1 MGDITER
8 NYAGNSTKLLDIQLR
23 DLSETII
30 ECTLWEKHAEDL
42 HSYVKNNKTG
52 PVILLGSL
60 MRTKRYNGWRVLI
73 VWLRL
78 RFLQWSHPPEI
89 KKDVESFPLSCWK
102 TIDQTASTMEESTC
116 VTFAS
121 IVAFQK
127 ECRWWYVGCK
137 GCCSTAQPY
146 FNPVT
151 EQIEANK
158 YSCDT
163 CEKDEI
169 TTILR
174 YKVQVKV
181 ADHTGKLMDLEGR
194 KFAWIIRVKGTEK
207 NYKQPSFKVFKL
219 SDKHEVIHKFQDNV
233 TMEVTTHPDLAIS
246 SSTCSAMQVENTSSE
261 ANDNDLPSCSHMTP
275 TTKRQRS
282 HSIDDE
288 GIQESSTKPKGTSKM
303 AKQKVVYGLG
313 LGSRTWVHYKKTAF
327 NRENEIPQELMD
339 LEGRKIVCVI
349 RVKGTEKNF
358 RQPNFNVVKLSD
370 TPDVIHNFQDNMRM
384 EVGTHSDFP
393 LSSSTCS
400 AMQVQTML
408 WVISFGLFKFKSE
421 SDYREVTVN
430 GIGDSFLRS
439 LVLTT
444 PQTDHEAVE
453 CFKGRL
459 AFLENI
465 SCADV
470 ARNIGCGGLR

>member
-60 MRTKRYNGWRVLI
+60 TRTKRYNGKISVQNS
-73 VWLRL
+73 
-78 RFLQWSHPPEI
+78 RFSTKLFLNEDIDEISALKKGMASADSLAPFTVSPMVPP
-89 KKDVESFPLSCWK
+89 
-102 TIDQTASTMEESTC
+102 TRN
-116 VTFAS
+116 
-121 IVAFQK
+121 K
-127 ECRWWYVGCK
+127 ERR
-137 GCCSTAQPY
+137 CCSTAQPY

-303 AKQKVVYGLG
+303 AKQKVD
-313 LGSRTWVHYKKTAF
+313 LGSLQENSGILTDILT
-327 NRENEIPQELMD
+327 ENEILGISRGISEEIP
-339 LEGRKIVCVI
+339 RKPKIWVSS
-349 RVKGTEKNF
+349 E
-358 RQPNFNVVKLSD
+358 
-370 TPDVIHNFQDNMRM
+370 
-384 EVGTHSDFP
+384 FP
-393 LSSSTCS
+393 
-400 AMQVQTML
+400 
-408 WVISFGLFKFKSE
+408 
-421 SDYREVTVN
+421 
-430 GIGDSFLRS
+430 
-439 LVLTT
+439 
-444 PQTDHEAVE
+444 
-453 CFKGRL
+453 
-459 AFLENI
+459 
-465 SCADV
+465 
-470 ARNIGCGGLR
+470 RNIPTEFRGT